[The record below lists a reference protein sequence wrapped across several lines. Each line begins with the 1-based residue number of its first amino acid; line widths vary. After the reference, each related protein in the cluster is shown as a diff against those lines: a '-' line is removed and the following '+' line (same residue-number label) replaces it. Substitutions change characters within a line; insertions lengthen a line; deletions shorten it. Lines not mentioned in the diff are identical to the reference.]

1 MSGHGH
7 GHSHGGGCDDGDDHV
22 TEDERGFAYS
32 LYLKIDT
39 ERVQCLNEVEDGS
52 AKYVF
57 KAWDQRLDKEKV
69 LVRPTLKIFLF
80 PFTRPCFSDMGR
92 SVRIFF
98 F

>member
-1 MSGHGH
+1 MTVVTNHWCITKHFLIFEGMSGHGH

-52 AKYVF
+52 AKYIF

-69 LVRPTLKIFLF
+69 SARVY
-80 PFTRPCFSDMGR
+80 CA
-92 SVRIFF
+92 
-98 F
+98 